1 MKLKKYLA
9 GSLLALLSLTTACT
23 DEQIVETGQGNGTGQ
38 PLPEGA
44 VQFKIDGINT
54 GAVESRATTGTVI
67 ATSQE
72 NRVDHLSIYIF
83 GSEKEGATQD
93 ELTFREYW
101 TSEKRADY
109 VCDTEKKTFALKG
122 MGKYYTATVVVPAE
136 LKTTYFMF
144 VTNEPRQFNAQP
156 LFTGLP
162 ATMTGTMTELTKLY
176 KKGDEHIHTGYELE
190 GWTARDSYYLAFSD
204 AINGVGVPAAYG
216 YTVPVTLPCDQPLFE
231 MENDYA
237 GFIPGQRET
246 LSMVGWSRDAV
257 TSDGQAMSVT
267 LYRNVARL
275 DVSVDGGIALKSLKL
290 TNISATS
297 AHAKDQ
303 YFLGFPFNYALP
315 VTDVQ
320 STFSLM
326 KTNDAGE
333 LYVPARSYC
342 YPSLMTNDDY
352 AEVKLIGEQADGTA
366 FSIPFVDKDTKQPL
380 TIENNHRYTIKI
392 RRSSDNSIDAN
403 IIVEAWNVGDVI
415 DVDLN
420 GGDDLTPAPALYD
433 ASNYEYAQWESTSKV
448 TCMLSDNYTLNSTNP
463 ATYPWLRFDL
473 RQMSSLGLRM
483 YYRDSETD
491 FPGAFFD
498 PTMKVHGTVE
508 SADGSMVRHELMVTF
523 PTVNTQ
529 WLKLQ
534 NNFDP
539 SLNYVVKV
547 ETGNTEATGTNAK
560 TPALI
565 AFAETNVSDAG
576 TALINFPSGGFDGP
590 YCQPVADWSTYRG
603 QAGANH
609 ALITVPGYA
618 IPTEQQLQCIAP
630 DDKWG
635 RFDTYNGANVVKTI
649 INNDL
654 TVYYSGSPLDRNV
667 VKAVVDRSQ
676 AGTDLGTAPQY
687 VNVEATLWHYD
698 ARGYL
703 RINMVN
709 VSMPG
714 TDAGRLTSYTA
725 LTDLFNNGQ
734 SVSAGYTRFFPAA
747 GAETAYLGAGT
758 SALVFGPDEVKYVA
772 AYAGTGFIRPVMSN
786 GVMQIPARTPV
797 LIPERVI
804 NHPVE
809 TITDFGVTTGDFAA
823 TAWQNALDNV
833 PAGYWKLPAK
843 ADINTMAHM
852 QLTAIPVTVTD
863 PDFLKVFP
871 ATVTRA
877 GEGTASYWLADSYND
892 NEAYCLV
899 RTGNQASVISKP
911 KTEDIG
917 VRYIK
922 YNTPEYAYG
931 GGAPSIPVDLGT
943 NADGMIRK
951 PVYVA
956 PVNANDN
963 VQFKYANFAT
973 DGTGL
978 CPAGWNVPTKEE
990 AMSIFGLTDAEWPY
1004 DVSTDILNA
1013 WPAGTYWTRDRADA
1027 TRGWSYKIGADG
1039 RVSVE
1044 KLNQETGAR
1053 ARCVKIKEQ
1062 NPDKGEEIKR

>member
-23 DEQIVETGQGNGTGQ
+23 DEQLVETGKGNGTEQ

-83 GSEKEGATQD
+83 GSEKEGAAPD

-136 LKTTYFMF
+136 LKSTFFLF

-156 LFTGLP
+156 LFADPTV
-162 ATMTGTMTELTKLY
+162 MTGTMTEMTKLY
-176 KKGDEHIHTGYELE
+176 KKGDEHLHTGYELA
-190 GWTARDSYYLAFSD
+190 GWTAMESLLMASSD
-204 AINGVGVPAAYG
+204 AINGVGVPASYG

-231 MENDYA
+231 MENDYF

-246 LSMVGWSRDAV
+246 LSMIGTSQDPV
-257 TSDGQAMSVT
+257 TSDGQSLGVT

-275 DVSVDGGIALKSLKL
+275 DVSVDGGIALNSLKL

-297 AHAKDQ
+297 VPVRNEVHAG
-303 YFLGFPFNYALP
+303 LPFNDAAAP
-315 VTDVQ
+315 TDVQ

-342 YPSLMTNDDY
+342 YPSLSTTAAD

-380 TIENNHRYTIKI
+380 TIDNNHRYTIKI
-392 RRSSDNSIDAN
+392 RRTSDNSIDAN

-433 ASNYEYAQWESTSKV
+433 ASNYEYAQWENTSKV
-448 TCMLSDNYTLNSTNP
+448 TCMLSNNYTLNSTNP

-483 YYRDSETD
+483 YYKDSETD

-498 PTMKVHGTVE
+498 PTMKVHNAVE

-590 YCQPVADWSTYRG
+590 YCQPVADWTTYRG

-609 ALITVPGYA
+609 ALITVPGYT

-630 DDKWG
+630 DAKWG

-649 INNDL
+649 IDNNL

-676 AGTDLGTAPQY
+676 TGADLGTASQY

-725 LTDLFNNGQ
+725 LMDLFNNGQ

-747 GAETAYLGAGT
+747 AGAETAYLGAGT
-758 SALVFGPDEVKYVA
+758 SALVFSSDEVKYDA
-772 AYAGTGFIRPVMSN
+772 AYTGTGFIRPVMDN

-797 LIPERVI
+797 LIAERVI

-809 TITDFGVTTGDFAA
+809 TVTDFGVTTGDFAT

-833 PAGYWKLPAK
+833 PATGYWKLPTK
-843 ADINTMAHM
+843 ADINTMTGM
-852 QLTAIPVTVTD
+852 QLTAVPATVTD
-863 PDFLKVFP
+863 QDFLKVFP
-871 ATVTRA
+871 ATLTRA
-877 GEGTASYWLADSYND
+877 GESTACYWLADSYSD
-892 NEAYCLV
+892 SEAYCLV
-899 RTGNQASVISKP
+899 RTGNQASVVSKP

-922 YNTPEYAYG
+922 YSTPEYQYG
-931 GGAPSIPVDLGT
+931 DGAPSIPVDLGT
-943 NADGMIRK
+943 SESGVDRT

-956 PVNANDN
+956 PKDANDN

-978 CPAGWNVPTKEE
+978 CPAGWNVPTKDE
-990 AMSIFGLTDAEWPY
+990 AMGIFGLTDTEWPY

-1013 WPAGTYWTRDRADA
+1013 WPDGTYWTRDRAND
-1027 TRGWSYKIGADG
+1027 TKGWAYKIGADG

-1044 KLNQETGAR
+1044 KISDETSAR
-1053 ARCVKIKEQ
+1053 ARCVKIK
-1062 NPDKGEEIKR
+1062 N

>member
-1 MKLKKYLA
+1 MKIKKYLA

-23 DEQIVETGQGNGTGQ
+23 DEQIVEPGKENGTEQ

-54 GAVESRATTGTVI
+54 GAVESRAVGGTVI

-72 NRVDHLSIYIF
+72 NRVDNLSIYIF
-83 GSEKEGATQD
+83 GSEKEGATGD
-93 ELTFREYW
+93 ELTFRDYW
-101 TSEKRADY
+101 TSEKRTDY

-136 LKTTYFMF
+136 LKSTFFLF

-156 LFTGLP
+156 LFADPTV
-162 ATMTGTMTELTKLY
+162 MTGTMTELTKLY
-176 KKGDEHIHTGYELE
+176 KKGDEHVHTGYELE
-190 GWTARDSYYLAFSD
+190 GWTAMESILMASSD
-204 AINGVGVPAAYG
+204 AINGVGVPASYG
-216 YTVPVTLPCDQPLFE
+216 YTVPVTVPCDQPLFE
-231 MENDYA
+231 MENDYF

-246 LSMVGWSRDAV
+246 LSMIGTSQDPV
-257 TSDGQAMSVT
+257 TSDGQSQSVT

-275 DVSVDGGIALKSLKL
+275 DVSVDGGIALNSLKL

-297 AHAKDQ
+297 VPIRNNVHAG
-303 YFLGFPFNYALP
+303 LPFNDAAAP
-315 VTDVQ
+315 TDVQ

-342 YPSLMTNDDY
+342 YPSLSLNVGD

-380 TIENNHRYTIKI
+380 TIDNNHRYTIKI

-420 GGDDLTPAPALYD
+420 GGDNLLPAPALYD
-433 ASNYEYAQWESTSKV
+433 ASNYEYAQWENTSKV
-448 TCMLSDNYTLNSTNP
+448 TCMLSNNYTLNSTNP

-483 YYRDSETD
+483 YYQDSETD

-498 PTMKVHGTVE
+498 PTMKVHGAVE

-547 ETGNTEATGTNAK
+547 ETGNIEATGTNAK

-590 YCQPVADWSTYRG
+590 YCQPVADWSAYCG
-603 QAGANH
+603 HAGANH

-676 AGTDLGTAPQY
+676 TGADLGTASQY

-725 LTDLFNNGQ
+725 LMDLFNNGQ

-747 GAETAYLGAGT
+747 AAAETAYLGAGT
-758 SALVFGPDEVKYVA
+758 SALVFSSDEVKYVA
-772 AYAGTGFIRPVMSN
+772 TYAGTGFIRPVMSN

-809 TITDFGVTTGDFAA
+809 TITDFGVTTGDFAT

-843 ADINTMAHM
+843 ADINTMTGV
-852 QLTAIPVTVTD
+852 QLTAVPVTITD

-871 ATVTRA
+871 ATMTRA
-877 GEGTASYWLADSYND
+877 SESTASYWLADSYND

-899 RTGNQASVISKP
+899 RTGNQVSVVSKP
-911 KTEDIG
+911 KTENLG

-922 YNTPEYAYG
+922 YSTPEYAYG
-931 GGAPSIPVDLGT
+931 GGVPSIPVDLGT
-943 NADGMIRK
+943 NESGVART

-956 PVNANDN
+956 PVNSDDD

-973 DGTGL
+973 DGTGQ
-978 CPAGWNVPTKEE
+978 CPAGWNIPTKDE
-990 AMSIFGLTDAEWPY
+990 AMEIFGLSDIEWPY
-1004 DVSTDILNA
+1004 AVSTDILNA
-1013 WPAGTYWTRDRADA
+1013 WPVGTYWTRDRYDA
-1027 TRGWSYKIGADG
+1027 NRAWVYKIYANGD
-1039 RVSVE
+1039 VSIE
-1044 KLNQETGAR
+1044 KQNHEVGAR
-1053 ARCVKIKEQ
+1053 ARCVKIK
-1062 NPDKGEEIKR
+1062 

>member
-83 GSEKEGATQD
+83 GSEKEGATED

-144 VTNEPRQFNAQP
+144 VTNEPRQFNAKP
-156 LFTGLP
+156 LLADLP

-190 GWTARDSYYLAFSD
+190 GWTARDSYCLAFSD

-231 MENDYA
+231 MENDYS

-380 TIENNHRYTIKI
+380 TIANNHRYTIKI

-508 SADGSMVRHELMVTF
+508 SADGTMVRHELMVTF

-590 YCQPVADWSTYRG
+590 YCQPVADWTAYRG

-609 ALITVPGYA
+609 ALITVPGYT

-892 NEAYCLV
+892 NEAWCLI
-899 RTGNQASVISKP
+899 RTGNQASVVSRP

>member
-23 DEQIVETGQGNGTGQ
+23 DEQLVETGKGNGTEQ

-83 GSEKEGATQD
+83 GSEKEGAAPD

-136 LKTTYFMF
+136 LKSTFFLF

-156 LFTGLP
+156 LFADPTV
-162 ATMTGTMTELTKLY
+162 MTGTMTEMTKLY
-176 KKGDEHIHTGYELE
+176 KKGDEHLHTGYELA
-190 GWTARDSYYLAFSD
+190 GWTAMESLLMASSD
-204 AINGVGVPAAYG
+204 AINGVGVPASYG

-231 MENDYA
+231 MENDYF

-246 LSMVGWSRDAV
+246 LSMIGTSQDPV
-257 TSDGQAMSVT
+257 TSDGQSLGVT

-275 DVSVDGGIALKSLKL
+275 DVSVDGGIALNSLKL

-297 AHAKDQ
+297 VPVRNEVHAG
-303 YFLGFPFNYALP
+303 LPFNDAAAP
-315 VTDVQ
+315 TDVQ

-342 YPSLMTNDDY
+342 YPSLSTTAAD

-380 TIENNHRYTIKI
+380 TIDNNHRYTIKI
-392 RRSSDNSIDAN
+392 RRTSDNSIDAN

-433 ASNYEYAQWESTSKV
+433 ASNYEYAQWENTSKV
-448 TCMLSDNYTLNSTNP
+448 TCMLSNNYTLNSTNP

-483 YYRDSETD
+483 YYKDSETD

-498 PTMKVHGTVE
+498 PTMKVHNAVE

-539 SLNYVVKV
+539 SLNYVLKV

-590 YCQPVADWSTYRG
+590 YCQPVADWTTYRG
-603 QAGANH
+603 QAGTNH
-609 ALITVPGYA
+609 ALITVPGYT
-618 IPTEQQLQCIAP
+618 IPTEQQLQCITP
-630 DDKWG
+630 DAKWG

-649 INNDL
+649 IDNNL

-676 AGTDLGTAPQY
+676 TGADLGTASQY

-725 LTDLFNNGQ
+725 LMDLFNNGQ

-747 GAETAYLGAGT
+747 AGAETAYLGAGT
-758 SALVFGPDEVKYVA
+758 SALVFSSDEVKYDA
-772 AYAGTGFIRPVMSN
+772 AYTGTGFIRPVMDN

-797 LIPERVI
+797 LIAERVI

-809 TITDFGVTTGDFAA
+809 TVTDFGVTTGDFAT

-843 ADINTMAHM
+843 ADINTMTGM
-852 QLTAIPVTVTD
+852 QLTAVPVTVTD
-863 PDFLKVFP
+863 QDFLKVFP
-871 ATVTRA
+871 ATLTRA
-877 GEGTASYWLADSYND
+877 GESTACYWLADSYSD
-892 NEAYCLV
+892 SEAYCLV
-899 RTGNQASVISKP
+899 RTGNQASVVSKS
-911 KTEDIG
+911 KTEDIC

-922 YNTPEYAYG
+922 YSTPEYQYG

-943 NADGMIRK
+943 SESGVDRT

-956 PVNANDN
+956 PKDANDN

-978 CPAGWNVPTKEE
+978 CPTGWNVPTKDE
-990 AMSIFGLTDAEWPY
+990 AMGIFGLTDTEWPY

-1013 WPAGTYWTRDRADA
+1013 WPTGTYWTRDRAND
-1027 TRGWSYKIGADG
+1027 TKGWAYKIGADG

-1044 KLNQETGAR
+1044 KISDETSAR
-1053 ARCVKIKEQ
+1053 ARCVKIK
-1062 NPDKGEEIKR
+1062 N

>member
-23 DEQIVETGQGNGTGQ
+23 DEQIVEPGTGNGTEQ

-54 GAVESRATTGTVI
+54 GTVETRATTGTVI

-72 NRVDHLSIYIF
+72 NRVDNLSIYIF
-83 GSEKEGATQD
+83 GSEKEHATPQ

-122 MGKYYTATVVVPAE
+122 MGKYYIATVVVPAE

-144 VTNEPRQFNAQP
+144 VTNEPRQFNTKP
-156 LFTGLP
+156 LFADP
-162 ATMTGTMTELTKLY
+162 AVIAGTMKEMTKMY
-176 KKGDEHIHTGYELE
+176 KKGDEHLHTGYELE
-190 GWTARDSYYLAFSD
+190 GMNATEALLIASSD

-216 YTVPVTLPCDQPLFE
+216 YTVPLTLPCDQPLFE
-231 MENDYA
+231 MENDYF

-246 LSMVGWSRDAV
+246 LSMIGTSQDPV
-257 TSDGQAMSVT
+257 TSDGQSLNVV

-275 DVSVDGGIALKSLKL
+275 DVSVDGGIALNSLKL

-297 AHAKDQ
+297 IPIGDNEHA
-303 YFLGFPFNYALP
+303 GIPFNDAAT

-326 KTNDAGE
+326 KTNEATGE

-342 YPSLMTNDDY
+342 YPSLSVTAGD
-352 AEVKLIGEQADGTA
+352 AVVKLIGEQADGTA
-366 FSIPFVDKDTKQPL
+366 FEIPFVDKDTKQPL

-392 RRSSDNSIDAN
+392 RRTSDNSIDAN
-403 IIVEAWNVGDVI
+403 IIVEAWNVGDEI

-420 GGDDLTPAPALYD
+420 GGDNLTPAPALYD
-433 ASNYEYAQWESTSKV
+433 ASNYEYAQWESMSKV
-448 TCMLSDNYTLNSTNP
+448 TCMLSDHYTLNSTNP

-483 YYRDSETD
+483 YYKDSETD
-491 FPGAFFD
+491 YPGAFFD
-498 PTMKVHGTVE
+498 PTMKVHNTVE

-547 ETGNTEATGTNAK
+547 ETGNIEATGTNAK

-565 AFAETNVSDAG
+565 AFAETNVSDAA
-576 TALINFPSGGFDGP
+576 TALLNFPSGGFDGP
-590 YCQPVADWSTYRG
+590 YCQPVADWTTYRG
-603 QAGANH
+603 HAGTNH
-609 ALITVPGYA
+609 TLITVAGYT

-630 DDKWG
+630 DAKWG

-649 INNDL
+649 VNNDL
-654 TVYYSGSPLDRNV
+654 IVYYSGSPLDRNV

-676 AGTDLGTAPQY
+676 TGDDLGTAAQY

-698 ARGYL
+698 ARGFL

-709 VSMPG
+709 LSMPG

-725 LTDLFNNGQ
+725 LMDLFNNGQ

-747 GAETAYLGAGT
+747 ATAETAYLGAGT
-758 SALVFGPDEVKYVA
+758 SALVFGSDEVKYVA
-772 AYAGTGFIRPVMSN
+772 DYAGTGFIRPVMDN
-786 GVMQIPARTPV
+786 GVMQMPARTPV

-809 TITDFGVTTGDFAA
+809 TLPDFGVTSGDFAV

-833 PAGYWKLPAK
+833 PATGYWKMPTK
-843 ADINTMAHM
+843 ADINTMTGV
-852 QLTAIPVTVTD
+852 QLTATPVTITD
-863 PDFLKVFP
+863 QDFLKVFP
-871 ATVTRA
+871 STVTRA
-877 GEGTASYWLADSYND
+877 GESTASYWLADSYND
-892 NEAYCLV
+892 AEAYCLV
-899 RTGNQASVISKP
+899 RTGSQASIVSKA
-911 KTEDIG
+911 KTEDLA

-922 YNTPEYAYG
+922 YSTPEYDYG
-931 GGAPSIPVDLGT
+931 DGTPSIPVDLGT
-943 NADGMIRK
+943 NEAGVDRT

-956 PVNANDN
+956 PVDADED
-963 VQFKYANFAT
+963 VQFQYANFE
-973 DGTGL
+973 GH
-978 CPAGWNVPTKEE
+978 CPAGWKVPTKDET
-990 AMSIFGLTDAEWPY
+990 MKIFGLTYDDGYPE

-1013 WPAGTYWTRDRADA
+1013 WPTGTYWTCTRADD
-1027 TRGWSYKIGADG
+1027 TRGWAYKIYADG
-1039 RVSVE
+1039 KVSVD
-1044 KLNQETGAR
+1044 KLNHTTGGR
-1053 ARCVKIKEQ
+1053 ARCVKIK
-1062 NPDKGEEIKR
+1062 

>member
-342 YPSLMTNDDY
+342 CPSLMTNDDY

-508 SADGSMVRHELMVTF
+508 SADGTMVRHELMVTF